1 MSLIPDI
8 EQQINQQW
16 QDEHIF
22 QRSLEQ
28 NQHLPSY
35 VFYDGPPF
43 ATGNPHYG
51 HILAGS
57 IKDTLCRHAQFKGF
71 SVNRQAGWDCH
82 GLPIEYEIEKQLG
95 IKNHQQILDYGIA
108 NYNQQCRQIV
118 MRCSDYWKQF
128 MTRFGR
134 WIDFDHD
141 YKTMDLDYMQ
151 SVWTVFKQ
159 LWDQQLVY
167 QSFKVMPYSTACG
180 TPLSNFEA
188 NSNYQSVTEESII
201 VKFKSHQYDFY
212 YLVWTTTPWTLPSN
226 MMLCLHPDLNYT
238 IYRLDNEKF
247 LVTDNLVSEILGVG
261 KKKQLPKNLIKLE
274 TYPGK
279 HFQGDTYTPIF
290 DFYSSLNP
298 EFIPQVTCDPFV
310 SDTAGT
316 GIVHLAPAFGE
327 EDYRVCVQNE
337 IIGSKGQGLR
347 CPIDRNGC
355 FIDPLP
361 EYFQGRN
368 VKDCDKDIIEDLK
381 TDQKLF
387 SRLNT
392 THQYPFCWRSET
404 PLIYRA
410 VPSLFV
416 EVTKLKDQLIANCQQ
431 SNWIPDHVQSKRFQ
445 NWLENSQDW
454 GISRNRYWG
463 TPIPLWT
470 DDQQQ
475 EFICVGSVAE
485 LEQLAQLPSGS
496 LTDIHREHVDQ
507 ITITS
512 PTSGKSLH
520 RVEYVFDCWFESG
533 SMPFASQKYHLN
545 SEINYPADFIAEG
558 LDQTRGWFYT
568 LLIIG
573 TALKQQVPYR
583 HVVVNGLV
591 LAEDGK
597 KMSKRLKNYPD
608 PMEIINK
615 YGADALRFYLLSSPA
630 VKADSLR
637 FKEDGVNDVLKLV
650 LIPLLNSLKFYQEQ
664 KTRYDFNNS
673 DSSNLKMIKLNKDS
687 DNQSSSSNQ
696 VFDQWILYQLK
707 QFKNQVIDD
716 LDQYI
721 LNNLGSKTQHFVNL
735 LNNTYIKLNRDRLKG
750 KIDHLSTFQSLMTLL
765 IVLHNLSIIL
775 SSYLPHFSEYLY
787 QNLELT
793 NLPNSTSLKPISV
806 HLLSYQSLN
815 KIEVNYQPAFHQLD
829 LLIEVLELIRQG
841 RNDHK
846 IPNKKPLQRIII
858 CTDEDNYDNLLE
870 GYENYII
877 NEGNILEVNYQKLS
891 DVSEV
896 NLKPNLGQIGSDF
909 KQQSKEIIKYLQ
921 SLDQA
926 SLQHQLS
933 SNQLNYP
940 LSSNHFNYQHTIK
953 SQEHCIHLLNNNQN
967 ILIYLNIEQNE
978 TITHNYMAKCL
989 ISEIQKYRKDLN
1001 LKAWD
1006 QIDIVLHYQN
1016 SLLLDTV
1023 LNQYQAKIKETLQ
1036 TDIIINPEFKTDY
1049 FPFKSIDINEIEC
1062 QVQIIIK

>member
-1 MSLIPDI
+1 
-8 EQQINQQW
+8 
-16 QDEHIF
+16 
-22 QRSLEQ
+22 
-28 NQHLPSY
+28 
-35 VFYDGPPF
+35 
-43 ATGNPHYG
+43 
-51 HILAGS
+51 
-57 IKDTLCRHAQFKGF
+57 
-71 SVNRQAGWDCH
+71 
-82 GLPIEYEIEKQLG
+82 
-95 IKNHQQILDYGIA
+95 
-108 NYNQQCRQIV
+108 
-118 MRCSDYWKQF
+118 
-128 MTRFGR
+128 
-134 WIDFDHD
+134 
-141 YKTMDLDYMQ
+141 
-151 SVWTVFKQ
+151 
-159 LWDQQLVY
+159 
-167 QSFKVMPYSTACG
+167 
-180 TPLSNFEA
+180 
-188 NSNYQSVTEESII
+188 
-201 VKFKSHQYDFY
+201 
-212 YLVWTTTPWTLPSN
+212 
-226 MMLCLHPDLNYT
+226 
-238 IYRLDNEKF
+238 
-247 LVTDNLVSEILGVG
+247 
-261 KKKQLPKNLIKLE
+261 
-274 TYPGK
+274 
-279 HFQGDTYTPIF
+279 
-290 DFYSSLNP
+290 
-298 EFIPQVTCDPFV
+298 
-310 SDTAGT
+310 
-316 GIVHLAPAFGE
+316 
-327 EDYRVCVQNE
+327 
-337 IIGSKGQGLR
+337 
-347 CPIDRNGC
+347 
-355 FIDPLP
+355 
-361 EYFQGRN
+361 
-368 VKDCDKDIIEDLK
+368 
-381 TDQKLF
+381 
-387 SRLNT
+387 
-392 THQYPFCWRSET
+392 
-404 PLIYRA
+404 
-410 VPSLFV
+410 
-416 EVTKLKDQLIANCQQ
+416 
-431 SNWIPDHVQSKRFQ
+431 DHVQSKRFQ

-953 SQEHCIHLLNNNQN
+953 SQEHCIH
-967 ILIYLNIEQNE
+967 
-978 TITHNYMAKCL
+978 
-989 ISEIQKYRKDLN
+989 
-1001 LKAWD
+1001 
-1006 QIDIVLHYQN
+1006 
-1016 SLLLDTV
+1016 
-1023 LNQYQAKIKETLQ
+1023 
-1036 TDIIINPEFKTDY
+1036 
-1049 FPFKSIDINEIEC
+1049 
-1062 QVQIIIK
+1062 